1 MFHKTLFSFHKHYN
15 DFRNGGMNV
24 ENTKDLIRIYS
35 IEEYNKY
42 LNKKKYVSLEEL
54 VEINKIQITPKL
66 HQR

>member
-1 MFHKTLFSFHKHYN
+1 M
-15 DFRNGGMNV
+15 

-54 VEINKIQITPKL
+54 VEINKI
-66 HQR
+66 

>member
-1 MFHKTLFSFHKHYN
+1 
-15 DFRNGGMNV
+15 MNV

-42 LNKKKYVSLEEL
+42 FNKKKYVSLEEL